1 MVLLTE
7 GKQIM
12 AIASSNTFI
21 TNKLCTLVA
30 IRAAEAAGY
39 LTVGSKKYFA
49 NQLADK
55 NNGQDYDFYIRDTG
69 DAVNRLAYQDGDK
82 IALAE
87 RKVTLSLDPWH
98 VLIST
103 NAIEKVTDIED
114 WEDEIAKPNGQKL
127 IQGVVRKAIE
137 NDLGKIG
144 TAFIGAGFTPL
155 SQASAHLAS
164 IVTEDLYGFV
174 DPNVEAILT
183 SNGQQFVPV
192 DAPDMYSKGLL
203 GRFHGAEYRA
213 QRWMPV
219 VNVSESLSNAIN
231 AGKVSAAQVDGSDS
245 KLWDITLS
253 GALNTLVIPK
263 GLPIFIDGVKACDT
277 VGDATSM
284 DQAFIVLETVT
295 ATANTVVVKVRAKDI
310 TKGGTRE
317 VAKENGDSFA
327 AVSAVTGNTSTA
339 EKGKYFTGIV
349 RADGSFEFETL
360 NKLDAAGA
368 DYEKSPNVEGLTV
381 HQNRLVD
388 LRNMTDDT
396 RWDIVTL
403 AGTVEP
409 RAVAAFYVK

>member
-1 MVLLTE
+1 
-7 GKQIM
+7 M
-12 AIASSNTFI
+12 AISSNNTFA
-21 TNKLCTLVA
+21 TNKLVTMVA

-49 NQLADK
+49 NQLVGK

-69 DAVNRLAYQDGDK
+69 DAVNRLAYQAGDK

-98 VLIST
+98 VLINT
-103 NAIEKVTDIED
+103 NAIEKATDIED

-137 NDLGKIG
+137 NDLGKVG
-144 TAFIGAGFTPL
+144 TAFIGSGFTPL
-155 SQASAHLAS
+155 SQAAAHLAS
-164 IVTEDLYGFV
+164 VVSEDLYGFV

-203 GRFHGAEYRA
+203 GRFHGAEYRS
-213 QRWMPV
+213 QRWLPV
-219 VNVSESLSNAIN
+219 LNLTSATSNALNGSVVTNVSANATDNKIWDVVLSGTSLSGN
-231 AGKVSAAQVDGSDS
+231 K
-245 KLWDITLS
+245 
-253 GALNTLVIPK
+253 IPK
-263 GLPIFIDGVKACDT
+263 ATPLFINGVKACDT
-277 VGDATSM
+277 VGDPTSM
-284 DQAFIVLETVT
+284 DQAFITLEDVT
-295 ATANTVVVKVRAKDI
+295 PAANTGVIVKVRAKDI

-317 VAKENGDSFA
+317 IAKEDGTSFSDVSA
-327 AVSAVTGNTSTA
+327 ITGAVSAPEA
-339 EKGKYFTGIV
+339 GKYFTGIV
-349 RADGSFEFETL
+349 RADGSYEFETMD
-360 NKLDAAGA
+360 KIDAAGA
-368 DYEKSPNVEGLTV
+368 EYAKSPAVEGLTV

-388 LRNMTDDT
+388 LRDMTDDT

>member
-1 MVLLTE
+1 
-7 GKQIM
+7 M
-12 AIASSNTFI
+12 AISSDNKFA
-21 TNKLCTLVA
+21 TNKLVTMVA

-49 NQLADK
+49 NQLVGK

-69 DAVNRLAYQDGDK
+69 DAVNRLDYQAGDK

-98 VLIST
+98 VLINT
-103 NAIEKVTDIED
+103 NAIEKATDIED

-137 NDLGKIG
+137 NDLGKVG
-144 TAFIGAGFTPL
+144 TAFIGSGFTPL
-155 SQASAHLAS
+155 SQAAAHLAS
-164 IVTEDLYGFV
+164 VVSEDLYGFV

-203 GRFHGAEYRA
+203 GRFHGAEYRS
-213 QRWMPV
+213 QRWLPV
-219 VNVSESLSNAIN
+219 LNLTSAASEALNGSVVTNVSANATDDKI
-231 AGKVSAAQVDGSDS
+231 
-245 KLWDITLS
+245 WDVVLS
-253 GALNTLVIPK
+253 GANLSGNKIPK
-263 GLPIFIDGVKACDT
+263 ATPLFIEGVKACDT
-277 VGDATSM
+277 VGDPTSM
-284 DQAFIVLETVT
+284 DQAFITLEDVT
-295 ATANTVVVKVRAKDI
+295 AAGNTGVIVKVRAKDI

-317 VAKENGDSFA
+317 IAKEDGTSFSA
-327 AVSAVTGNTSTA
+327 ISAITGAVSAPEA
-339 EKGKYFTGIV
+339 GKYFTGIV
-349 RADGSFEFETL
+349 RADGSYEFETMD
-360 NKLDAAGA
+360 KIDAAGA
-368 DYEKSPNVEGLTV
+368 EYAKSPAVEGLTV

-388 LRNMTDDT
+388 LRDMTDDT

-409 RAVAAFYVK
+409 RSVSMFYVK

>member
-1 MVLLTE
+1 
-7 GKQIM
+7 M
-12 AIASSNTFI
+12 AISSNNTFA
-21 TNKLCTLVA
+21 TNKLVTMVA

-49 NQLADK
+49 NQLVGK

-69 DAVNRLAYQDGDK
+69 DAVNRLAYQAGDK

-98 VLIST
+98 VLINT
-103 NAIEKVTDIED
+103 NAIEKATDIED

-137 NDLGKIG
+137 NDLGKVG
-144 TAFIGAGFTPL
+144 TAFIGSGFTPL
-155 SQASAHLAS
+155 SQAAAHLAS
-164 IVTEDLYGFV
+164 VVSEDLYGFV

-203 GRFHGAEYRA
+203 GRFHGAEYRS
-213 QRWMPV
+213 QRWLPV
-219 VNVSESLSNAIN
+219 LNLTSGASVALNGSVVTNVSANATDNKIWDVVLS
-231 AGKVSAAQVDGSDS
+231 GT
-245 KLWDITLS
+245 TLS
-253 GALNTLVIPK
+253 GNKIPK
-263 GLPIFIDGVKACDT
+263 ATPLFINGVKACDT
-277 VGDATSM
+277 VGDPTSM
-284 DQAFIVLETVT
+284 DQAFITLEDVT
-295 ATANTVVVKVRAKDI
+295 AAGNTGVIVKVRAKDI

-317 VAKENGDSFA
+317 IAKEDGTSFS
-327 AVSAVTGNTSTA
+327 AVSAITGAVSA
-339 EKGKYFTGIV
+339 PEAGKYFTGIV
-349 RADGSFEFETL
+349 RADGSYEFETMD
-360 NKLDAAGA
+360 KIDAAGA
-368 DYEKSPNVEGLTV
+368 EYAKSPAVEGLTV

-388 LRNMTDDT
+388 LRDMTDDT

>member
-1 MVLLTE
+1 
-7 GKQIM
+7 M
-12 AIASSNTFI
+12 AISSDNKFA
-21 TNKLCTLVA
+21 TNKLVTMVA

-39 LTVGSKKYFA
+39 LTVGSKKHFA
-49 NQLADK
+49 NQLVGK

-69 DAVNRLAYQDGDK
+69 DAVNRLDYQAGDK

-98 VLIST
+98 VLINT
-103 NAIEKVTDIED
+103 NAIEKATDIED

-137 NDLGKIG
+137 NDLGKVG
-144 TAFIGAGFTPL
+144 TAFIGSGFTPL
-155 SQASAHLAS
+155 SQAAAHLAS
-164 IVTEDLYGFV
+164 VVSEDLYGFV

-203 GRFHGAEYRA
+203 GRFHGAEYRS
-213 QRWMPV
+213 QRWLPV
-219 VNVSESLSNAIN
+219 LNLTSAASEALNGSVVTNVSANATDDKI
-231 AGKVSAAQVDGSDS
+231 
-245 KLWDITLS
+245 WDVVLS
-253 GALNTLVIPK
+253 GANLSGNKIPK
-263 GLPIFIDGVKACDT
+263 ATPLFIEGVKACDT
-277 VGDATSM
+277 VGDPTSM
-284 DQAFIVLETVT
+284 DQAFITLEDVT
-295 ATANTVVVKVRAKDI
+295 AAGNTGVIVKVRAKDI

-317 VAKENGDSFA
+317 IAKEDGTSFS
-327 AVSAVTGNTSTA
+327 AVSAITGAVSA
-339 EKGKYFTGIV
+339 PEAGKYFTGIV
-349 RADGSFEFETL
+349 RADGSYEFETMD
-360 NKLDAAGA
+360 KIDAAGA
-368 DYEKSPNVEGLTV
+368 EYAKSPVVEGLTV

-388 LRNMTDDT
+388 LRDMTDDT

>member
-1 MVLLTE
+1 
-7 GKQIM
+7 M
-12 AIASSNTFI
+12 AISSNNTFA
-21 TNKLCTLVA
+21 TNKLVTMVA

-49 NQLADK
+49 NQLVGK

-69 DAVNRLAYQDGDK
+69 DAVNRLAYQNGDK

-98 VLIST
+98 VLINT
-103 NAIEKVTDIED
+103 NAIEKATDIED

-137 NDLGKIG
+137 NDLGKVG
-144 TAFIGAGFTPL
+144 TAFIGSGFTPL
-155 SQASAHLAS
+155 SQAAAHLAS
-164 IVTEDLYGFV
+164 VVSEDLYGFV

-203 GRFHGAEYRA
+203 GRFHGAEYRS
-213 QRWMPV
+213 QRWLPV
-219 VNVSESLSNAIN
+219 LNLT
-231 AGKVSAAQVDGSDS
+231 SAASVALNGSVVTNISANATDS
-245 KLWDITLS
+245 KIWDVVLSGTTLS
-253 GALNTLVIPK
+253 GNKIPK
-263 GLPIFIDGVKACDT
+263 ATPLFIEGVKACDT
-277 VGDATSM
+277 VGDPTSM
-284 DQAFIVLETVT
+284 DQAFITLEDVT
-295 ATANTVVVKVRAKDI
+295 PAGNTGVIVKVRAKDI

-317 VAKENGDSFA
+317 IAQENGTSFS
-327 AVSAVTGNTSTA
+327 AVSAITGAVSA
-339 EKGKYFTGIV
+339 PEAGKYFTGIV
-349 RADGSFEFETL
+349 RADGSYEFETMD
-360 NKLDAAGA
+360 KIDAAGA
-368 DYEKSPNVEGLTV
+368 EYAKSPAVEGLTV

-388 LRNMTDDT
+388 LRDMTDDT

>member
-1 MVLLTE
+1 
-7 GKQIM
+7 M
-12 AIASSNTFI
+12 AISSDNRFA
-21 TNKLCTLVA
+21 TNKLVTMVA

-49 NQLADK
+49 NQLVGK

-69 DAVNRLAYQDGDK
+69 DAVNRLDYQAGDK

-98 VLIST
+98 VLINT
-103 NAIEKVTDIED
+103 NAIEKATDIED

-137 NDLGKIG
+137 NDLGKVG
-144 TAFIGAGFTPL
+144 TAFIGSGFTPL
-155 SQASAHLAS
+155 SQAAAHLAS
-164 IVTEDLYGFV
+164 VVSEDLYGFV

-203 GRFHGAEYRA
+203 GRFHGAEYRS
-213 QRWMPV
+213 QRWLPV
-219 VNVSESLSNAIN
+219 LNITSATSDALNGAVVTNVSANATDDKI
-231 AGKVSAAQVDGSDS
+231 
-245 KLWDITLS
+245 WDVVLS
-253 GALNTLVIPK
+253 GTNLSGNKIPK
-263 GLPIFIDGVKACDT
+263 ATPLFIEGVKACDT
-277 VGDATSM
+277 VGDPTSM
-284 DQAFIVLETVT
+284 DQAFITLEDVT
-295 ATANTVVVKVRAKDI
+295 ASGNTGVIVKVRAKDI

-317 VAKENGDSFA
+317 IAKEDGTSFSDVSA
-327 AVSAVTGNTSTA
+327 ITGAVSAPEA
-339 EKGKYFTGIV
+339 GKYFTGIV
-349 RADGSFEFETL
+349 RADGSYEFETMD
-360 NKLDAAGA
+360 KIDAAGA
-368 DYEKSPNVEGLTV
+368 EYAKSPAVEGLTV

-388 LRNMTDDT
+388 LRDMTDDT

-409 RAVAAFYVK
+409 RAVSMFYVK

>member
-1 MVLLTE
+1 MP
-7 GKQIM
+7 
-12 AIASSNTFI
+12 NTFI
-21 TNKLCTLVA
+21 TNKLATMVA

-39 LTVGSKKYFA
+39 LTVGSKKFFK

-55 NNGQDYDFYIRDTG
+55 NNGQSYDFYVRDTG

-82 IALAE
+82 IAIAE
-87 RKVTLSLDPWH
+87 RKVTLTLDPWH

-114 WEDEIAKPNGQKL
+114 WEDEIARPNGQKL

-144 TAFIGAGFTPL
+144 TAFIGSGFAPL

-164 IVTEDLYGFV
+164 IVSEDLYGFV

-219 VNVSESLSNAIN
+219 VNISTGVSNALN
-231 AGKVSAAQVDGSDS
+231 SASVTAAAVDATDDKIFNLS
-245 KLWDITLS
+245 IS
-253 GALNTLVIPK
+253 GASISGITIPK
-263 GLPIFIDGVKACDT
+263 ATPIFIEGVKACDT
-277 VGDATSM
+277 VGDPTSM
-284 DQAFIVLETVT
+284 DQAFIVLEAVT

-317 VAKENGDSFA
+317 IAKENGDSFA
-327 AVSAVTGNTSTA
+327 NVAAITGAISAPEA
-339 EKGKYFTGIV
+339 GKYFTGIV
-349 RADGSFEFETL
+349 RADGSYEFETL
-360 NKLDAAGA
+360 DKLDAAGA

-388 LRNMTDDT
+388 LRAMTDDT

-409 RAVAAFYVK
+409 RSVAMFYVK

>member
-1 MVLLTE
+1 
-7 GKQIM
+7 M
-12 AIASSNTFI
+12 AIASNNTFV

-49 NQLADK
+49 NQIAGK

-69 DAVNRLAYQDGDK
+69 DAVNRLAYQAGDK
-82 IALAE
+82 IALSE

-98 VLIST
+98 VLINT
-103 NAIEKVTDIED
+103 NAIEKYTDIED

-137 NDLGKIG
+137 NDLGKVG
-144 TAFIGAGFTPL
+144 TAFIGSGFTPL
-155 SQASAHLAS
+155 SQAAGHLAS
-164 IVTEDLYGFV
+164 VVSEDLYGFV

-219 VNVSESLSNAIN
+219 VNISTSVSNALN
-231 AGKVSAAQVDGSDS
+231 SASVTAAKVDDDDDKIFDLTISGDS
-245 KLWDITLS
+245 ISGIT
-253 GALNTLVIPK
+253 IPK
-263 GLPIFIDGVKACDT
+263 ATPIFIEGVKACDT
-277 VGDATSM
+277 VGDPTSM
-284 DQAFIVLETVT
+284 DQAFIVLEAVT

-317 VAKENGDSFA
+317 IAKENGDSFA
-327 AVSAVTGNTSTA
+327 NVAAITGAISAPEA
-339 EKGKYFTGIV
+339 GKYFTGIV

-360 NKLDAAGA
+360 DKLDAAGA
-368 DYEKSPNVEGLTV
+368 EYEKSPNVEGLTV

-388 LRNMTDDT
+388 LREMTDDT

-409 RAVAAFYVK
+409 RAVAMFYVK

>member
-1 MVLLTE
+1 
-7 GKQIM
+7 M
-12 AIASSNTFI
+12 AIASNNTFV

-49 NQLADK
+49 NQIAGK

-69 DAVNRLAYQDGDK
+69 DAVNRLAYQAGDK
-82 IALAE
+82 IALSE

-98 VLIST
+98 VLINT
-103 NAIEKVTDIED
+103 NAIEKYTDIED

-137 NDLGKIG
+137 NDLGKVG
-144 TAFIGAGFTPL
+144 TAFIGSGFTPL
-155 SQASAHLAS
+155 SQAAGHLAS
-164 IVTEDLYGFV
+164 VVSEDLYGFV

-213 QRWMPV
+213 QRWMPTLNISTGV
-219 VNVSESLSNAIN
+219 SNALN
-231 AGKVSAAQVDGSDS
+231 AASVTAAAVDGGDS
-245 KLWDITLS
+245 KLFNLSIS
-253 GALNTLVIPK
+253 GASVSGITIPK
-263 GLPIFIDGVKACDT
+263 ATPIFIEGVMACDT
-277 VGDATSM
+277 VGDPTTAE
-284 DQAFIVLETVT
+284 QAFIVLEAVT

-317 VAKENGDSFA
+317 IAKENGDSFA
-327 AVSAVTGNTSTA
+327 AVSAITGSISVPEA
-339 EKGKYFTGIV
+339 GKYYTGIV

-360 NKLDAAGA
+360 DKLDAAGA
-368 DYEKSPNVEGLTV
+368 EYEKSPNVEGLTV

-388 LRNMTDDT
+388 LRDMTDDT

-403 AGTVEP
+403 CGTVEP
-409 RAVAAFYVK
+409 RACAAFYVK

>member
-1 MVLLTE
+1 
-7 GKQIM
+7 M
-12 AIASSNTFI
+12 AISSNNSFA
-21 TNKLCTLVA
+21 TNKLVTMVA

-49 NQLADK
+49 NQLVGK

-69 DAVNRLAYQDGDK
+69 DAVNRLAYQSGDK

-98 VLIST
+98 VLINT
-103 NAIEKVTDIED
+103 NAIEKATDIED

-137 NDLGKIG
+137 NDLGKVG
-144 TAFIGAGFTPL
+144 TAFIGSGFTPL
-155 SQASAHLAS
+155 SQAAAHLAS
-164 IVTEDLYGFV
+164 VVSEDLYGFV

-203 GRFHGAEYRA
+203 GRFHGAEYRS
-213 QRWMPV
+213 QRWLPV
-219 VNVSESLSNAIN
+219 LNLTSATSNALNGAVVTNVSANATDNKIWDVVLSGTSLSGN
-231 AGKVSAAQVDGSDS
+231 K
-245 KLWDITLS
+245 
-253 GALNTLVIPK
+253 IPK
-263 GLPIFIDGVKACDT
+263 ATPLFIEGVKACDT
-277 VGDATSM
+277 VGDPTSM
-284 DQAFIVLETVT
+284 DQAFITLEDVT
-295 ATANTVVVKVRAKDI
+295 AAGNTGVIVKVRAKDI

-317 VAKENGDSFA
+317 IAKEDGTSFS
-327 AVSAVTGNTSTA
+327 AVSAVTGAVSA
-339 EKGKYFTGIV
+339 PEAGKYFTGIV
-349 RADGSFEFETL
+349 RADGSYEFETMD
-360 NKLDAAGA
+360 KIDAAGA
-368 DYEKSPNVEGLTV
+368 EYAKSPAVEGLTV

-388 LRNMTDDT
+388 LRDMTDDT

-403 AGTVEP
+403 CGTVEP

>member
-12 AIASSNTFI
+12 PNTFI
-21 TNKLCTLVA
+21 TNKLATLVA

-39 LTVGSKKYFA
+39 LTVGSKKYFK

-55 NNGQDYDFYIRDTG
+55 NNGQSYDFYVRDTG
-69 DAVNRLAYQDGDK
+69 DAVNRLAYQGGDK
-82 IALAE
+82 IAITE
-87 RKVTLSLDPWH
+87 RKVTLTLDPWH

-103 NAIEKVTDIED
+103 NAIEKVTDVED
-114 WEDEIAKPNGQKL
+114 WEDEIARPNGQKL

-137 NDLGKIG
+137 NDLGKVG
-144 TAFIGAGFTPL
+144 TAFIGSGFAPL

-164 IVTEDLYGFV
+164 IVSDDLYGFV

-219 VNVSESLSNAIN
+219 VNISTGVSNALN
-231 AGKVSAAQVDGSDS
+231 SASVTAAAVDATDDKIFNLS
-245 KLWDITLS
+245 IS
-253 GALNTLVIPK
+253 GASVSGITIPK
-263 GLPIFIDGVKACDT
+263 ATPIFIEGVKACDT
-277 VGDATSM
+277 VGDPTSM
-284 DQAFIVLETVT
+284 DQAFIVLEAVT

-310 TKGGTRE
+310 AKGGTRE
-317 VAKENGDSFA
+317 IAKENGDSFA
-327 AVSAVTGNTSTA
+327 NVAAITGAVSAPEA
-339 EKGKYFTGIV
+339 GKYFTGIV
-349 RADGSFEFETL
+349 RADGSYEFETL
-360 NKLDAAGA
+360 DKLDAAGA

-388 LRNMTDDT
+388 LREMTDDT

-409 RAVAAFYVK
+409 RSVAMFYVK

>member
-1 MVLLTE
+1 
-7 GKQIM
+7 M
-12 AIASSNTFI
+12 AIASNNTFV

-49 NQLADK
+49 NQIAGK

-69 DAVNRLAYQDGDK
+69 DAVNRLAYQAGDK
-82 IALAE
+82 IALSE

-98 VLIST
+98 VLINT
-103 NAIEKVTDIED
+103 NAIEKYTDIED

-144 TAFIGAGFTPL
+144 TAFIGSGFTPL
-155 SQASAHLAS
+155 SQAAGHLAS
-164 IVTEDLYGFV
+164 VVSEDLYGFV

-203 GRFHGAEYRA
+203 GRFHGAEYRS

-219 VNVSESLSNAIN
+219 VNISTGVSSALNA
-231 AGKVSAAQVDGSDS
+231 ASVTAAAVDAEDS
-245 KLWDITLS
+245 KIFNLSIS
-253 GALNTLVIPK
+253 GASVSGITIPK
-263 GLPIFIDGVKACDT
+263 ATPLFIEGVKACDT

-284 DQAFIVLETVT
+284 DQAFIVLEAVT

-317 VAKENGDSFA
+317 IAKEDNSSFS
-327 AVSAVTGNTSTA
+327 AVSAITGAVSA
-339 EKGKYFTGIV
+339 PEAGKYFTGIV

-360 NKLDAAGA
+360 DKLDAAGA
-368 DYEKSPNVEGLTV
+368 EYEKSPNVEGLTV

-388 LRNMTDDT
+388 LRDMTDDT

-403 AGTVEP
+403 CGCVEP
-409 RAVAAFYVK
+409 RAVSMFYVK

>member
-1 MVLLTE
+1 MP
-7 GKQIM
+7 
-12 AIASSNTFI
+12 NTFI
-21 TNKLCTLVA
+21 TNKLATMVA

-39 LTVGSKKYFA
+39 LTVGSKKFFK
-49 NQLADK
+49 NQLVDK
-55 NNGQDYDFYIRDTG
+55 NNGQAYDFYVRDTG

-82 IALAE
+82 IAIAE
-87 RKVTLSLDPWH
+87 RKVTLTLDPWH

-114 WEDEIAKPNGQKL
+114 WEDEIARPNGQKL

-144 TAFIGAGFTPL
+144 TAFIGSGFTPL

-164 IVTEDLYGFV
+164 ITSEDLYGFV

-203 GRFHGAEYRA
+203 GRFHGAEYRS
-213 QRWMPV
+213 QRWLPV
-219 VNVSESLSNAIN
+219 VNITSGVSNALN
-231 AGKVSAAQVDGSDS
+231 AASVTAAAVDGADS
-245 KLWDITLS
+245 TIFNLSIS
-253 GALNTLVIPK
+253 GASVSGITIPK
-263 GLPIFIDGVKACDT
+263 ATPIFIEGVKACDT

-284 DQAFIVLETVT
+284 DQAFIVLEAVT

-317 VAKENGDSFA
+317 IAKEDNSSFS
-327 AVSAVTGNTSTA
+327 AVSAITGAVSA
-339 EKGKYFTGIV
+339 PEAGKYFTTVI

-360 NKLDAAGA
+360 DKLDAAGA
-368 DYEKSPNVEGLTV
+368 EYEKSPNVEGLIV

-388 LRNMTDDT
+388 LREMTDDT

-409 RAVAAFYVK
+409 RCVAMAYIK

>member
-1 MVLLTE
+1 MP
-7 GKQIM
+7 
-12 AIASSNTFI
+12 NTFI
-21 TNKLCTLVA
+21 TNKLATMVA

-39 LTVGSKKYFA
+39 LTVGSKKFFK

-55 NNGQDYDFYIRDTG
+55 NNGQSYDFYVRDTG

-82 IALAE
+82 IAIAE
-87 RKVTLSLDPWH
+87 RKVTLTLDPWH

-114 WEDEIAKPNGQKL
+114 WEDEIARPNGQKL

-144 TAFIGAGFTPL
+144 TAFIGSGFAPL

-164 IVTEDLYGFV
+164 IVSEDLYGFV

-219 VNVSESLSNAIN
+219 VNISTGVSNALN
-231 AGKVSAAQVDGSDS
+231 SASVTAAAVDATDDKIFNLS
-245 KLWDITLS
+245 IS
-253 GALNTLVIPK
+253 GASISGITIPK
-263 GLPIFIDGVKACDT
+263 ATPIFIEGVKACDT
-277 VGDATSM
+277 VGDPTSM
-284 DQAFIVLETVT
+284 DQAFIVLEAVT

-317 VAKENGDSFA
+317 IAKENGDSFA
-327 AVSAVTGNTSTA
+327 NVAAITGAISAPEA
-339 EKGKYFTGIV
+339 GKYFTGIV
-349 RADGSFEFETL
+349 RADGSYEFETL
-360 NKLDAAGA
+360 DKLDAAGA

-388 LRNMTDDT
+388 LRAMTDDT

>member
-1 MVLLTE
+1 
-7 GKQIM
+7 M
-12 AIASSNTFI
+12 AISSNNTFA
-21 TNKLCTLVA
+21 TNKLVTMVA

-49 NQLADK
+49 NQLVGK

-69 DAVNRLAYQDGDK
+69 DAVNRLAYQSGDK

-98 VLIST
+98 VLINT
-103 NAIEKVTDIED
+103 NAIEKATDIED

-137 NDLGKIG
+137 NDLGKVG
-144 TAFIGAGFTPL
+144 TAFIGSGFTPL
-155 SQASAHLAS
+155 SQAAAHLAS
-164 IVTEDLYGFV
+164 VVSEDLYGFV

-203 GRFHGAEYRA
+203 GRFHGAEYRS
-213 QRWMPV
+213 QRWLPV
-219 VNVSESLSNAIN
+219 LNLTSATSNALNGSVVTNVSANANDSKIWDVVLSGTSLSGN
-231 AGKVSAAQVDGSDS
+231 K
-245 KLWDITLS
+245 
-253 GALNTLVIPK
+253 IPK
-263 GLPIFIDGVKACDT
+263 ATPLFIEGVKACDT
-277 VGDATSM
+277 VGDPTSM
-284 DQAFIVLETVT
+284 DQAFITLEDVT
-295 ATANTVVVKVRAKDI
+295 AAGNTGVIVKVRAKDI

-317 VAKENGDSFA
+317 IAKEDGTSFS
-327 AVSAVTGNTSTA
+327 AVSAITGKVSA
-339 EKGKYFTGIV
+339 PEAGKYFTGIV
-349 RADGSFEFETL
+349 RADGSYEFETMD
-360 NKLDAAGA
+360 KIDAAGA
-368 DYEKSPNVEGLTV
+368 EYAKSPAVEGLTV

-388 LRNMTDDT
+388 LRDMTDDT

>member
-1 MVLLTE
+1 
-7 GKQIM
+7 M
-12 AIASSNTFI
+12 AISSDNKFA
-21 TNKLCTLVA
+21 TNKLVTMVA

-49 NQLADK
+49 NQLVGK

-69 DAVNRLAYQDGDK
+69 DAVNRLDYQAGDK

-98 VLIST
+98 VLINT
-103 NAIEKVTDIED
+103 NAIEKATDIED

-137 NDLGKIG
+137 NDLGKVG
-144 TAFIGAGFTPL
+144 TAFIGSGFTPL
-155 SQASAHLAS
+155 SQAAAHLAS
-164 IVTEDLYGFV
+164 VVSEDLYGFV

-203 GRFHGAEYRA
+203 GRFHCAEYRS
-213 QRWMPV
+213 QRWLPV
-219 VNVSESLSNAIN
+219 LNLTSAASEALNGSVVTNVSANATDDKI
-231 AGKVSAAQVDGSDS
+231 
-245 KLWDITLS
+245 WDVVLS
-253 GALNTLVIPK
+253 GANLSGNKIPK
-263 GLPIFIDGVKACDT
+263 ATPLFIEGVKACDT
-277 VGDATSM
+277 VGDPTSM
-284 DQAFIVLETVT
+284 DQAFITLEDVT
-295 ATANTVVVKVRAKDI
+295 AAGNTGVIVKVRAKDI

-317 VAKENGDSFA
+317 IAKEDGTSFSA
-327 AVSAVTGNTSTA
+327 ISAITGAVSAPEA
-339 EKGKYFTGIV
+339 GKYFTGIV
-349 RADGSFEFETL
+349 RADGSYEFETMD
-360 NKLDAAGA
+360 KIDAAGA
-368 DYEKSPNVEGLTV
+368 EYAKSPAVEGLTV

-388 LRNMTDDT
+388 LRDMTDDT

-409 RAVAAFYVK
+409 RSVSMFYVK

>member
-1 MVLLTE
+1 
-7 GKQIM
+7 M
-12 AIASSNTFI
+12 AISSDNKFA
-21 TNKLCTLVA
+21 TNKLVTMVA

-49 NQLADK
+49 NQLVGK

-69 DAVNRLAYQDGDK
+69 DAVNRLDYQAGDK

-98 VLIST
+98 VLINT
-103 NAIEKVTDIED
+103 NAIEKATDIED

-137 NDLGKIG
+137 NDLGKVG
-144 TAFIGAGFTPL
+144 TAFIGSGFTPL
-155 SQASAHLAS
+155 SQAAAHLAS
-164 IVTEDLYGFV
+164 VVSEDLYGFV

-203 GRFHGAEYRA
+203 GRFHGAEYRS
-213 QRWMPV
+213 QRWLPV
-219 VNVSESLSNAIN
+219 LNLTSAASDALNGAVVTNVSANATDDKI
-231 AGKVSAAQVDGSDS
+231 
-245 KLWDITLS
+245 WDVVLS
-253 GALNTLVIPK
+253 GANLSGNKIPK
-263 GLPIFIDGVKACDT
+263 ATPLFIEGVKACDT
-277 VGDATSM
+277 VGDPTSM
-284 DQAFIVLETVT
+284 DQAFITLEDVT
-295 ATANTVVVKVRAKDI
+295 AAGNTGVIVKVRAKDI

-317 VAKENGDSFA
+317 IAKEDGTSFS
-327 AVSAVTGNTSTA
+327 AVSAITGAVSA
-339 EKGKYFTGIV
+339 PEAGKYFTGII
-349 RADGSFEFETL
+349 RADGSYEFETMD
-360 NKLDAAGA
+360 KIDAAGA
-368 DYEKSPNVEGLTV
+368 EYAKSPAVEGLTV

-388 LRNMTDDT
+388 LRDMTDDT

>member
-1 MVLLTE
+1 MP
-7 GKQIM
+7 
-12 AIASSNTFI
+12 SNNTFA
-21 TNKLCTLVA
+21 TNRLVTMVA

-49 NQLADK
+49 NQLVGK

-69 DAVNRLAYQDGDK
+69 DAVNRLEYQAGDK
-82 IALAE
+82 IALTE

-98 VLIST
+98 VLINT
-103 NAIEKVTDIED
+103 NAIEKATDIED

-137 NDLGKIG
+137 NDLGKVG
-144 TAFIGAGFTPL
+144 TAFIGSGFTPL
-155 SQASAHLAS
+155 SQAAAHLAS
-164 IVTEDLYGFV
+164 VVSEDLYGFV

-203 GRFHGAEYRA
+203 GRFHGAEYRS
-213 QRWMPV
+213 QRWLPV
-219 VNVSESLSNAIN
+219 LNLTSATSDALNGAVVTNVSANATDNKI
-231 AGKVSAAQVDGSDS
+231 
-245 KLWDITLS
+245 WDVVLS
-253 GALNTLVIPK
+253 GANLSGNKIPK
-263 GLPIFIDGVKACDT
+263 ATPLFIEGVKACDT
-277 VGDATSM
+277 VGDPTSM
-284 DQAFIVLETVT
+284 DQAFITLEDVT
-295 ATANTVVVKVRAKDI
+295 ADGNTGVIVKVRAKDI

-317 VAKENGDSFA
+317 IAKEDGTSFSDVSA
-327 AVSAVTGNTSTA
+327 ITGAVSAPEA
-339 EKGKYFTGIV
+339 GKYFTGII
-349 RADGSFEFETL
+349 RADGSYEFETMD
-360 NKLDAAGA
+360 KIDAAGA
-368 DYEKSPNVEGLTV
+368 EYAKSPVVEGLTV

-388 LRNMTDDT
+388 LRDMTDDT

>member
-1 MVLLTE
+1 
-7 GKQIM
+7 M
-12 AIASSNTFI
+12 AISSNNTFA
-21 TNKLCTLVA
+21 TNKLVTMVA

-49 NQLADK
+49 NQLVGK

-69 DAVNRLAYQDGDK
+69 DAVNRLAYQAGDK

-98 VLIST
+98 VLINT
-103 NAIEKVTDIED
+103 NAIEKATDIED

-137 NDLGKIG
+137 NDLGKVG
-144 TAFIGAGFTPL
+144 TAFIGSGFTPL
-155 SQASAHLAS
+155 SQAAAHLAS
-164 IVTEDLYGFV
+164 VVSEDLYGFV

-203 GRFHGAEYRA
+203 GRFHGAEYRS

-219 VNVSESLSNAIN
+219 LNLTSAASVALNGSVVTNVSANATDNKIWDVVLS
-231 AGKVSAAQVDGSDS
+231 GT
-245 KLWDITLS
+245 TLS
-253 GALNTLVIPK
+253 GNKIPK
-263 GLPIFIDGVKACDT
+263 ATPLFIEGVKACDT
-277 VGDATSM
+277 VGDPTSM
-284 DQAFIVLETVT
+284 DQAFITLEDVT
-295 ATANTVVVKVRAKDI
+295 AAGNTGVIVKVRAKDI

-317 VAKENGDSFA
+317 IAQENGTSFS
-327 AVSAVTGNTSTA
+327 AVSAITGAVSA
-339 EKGKYFTGIV
+339 PEAGKYFTGIV
-349 RADGSFEFETL
+349 RADGSYEFETMD
-360 NKLDAAGA
+360 KIDAAGA
-368 DYEKSPNVEGLTV
+368 EYAKSPAVEGLTV

-388 LRNMTDDT
+388 LRDMTDDT

>member
-1 MVLLTE
+1 
-7 GKQIM
+7 M
-12 AIASSNTFI
+12 AIASNNTFV

-39 LTVGSKKYFA
+39 LTVGSKKFFA
-49 NQLADK
+49 NQIAGK

-69 DAVNRLAYQDGDK
+69 DAVNRLAYQAGDK
-82 IALAE
+82 IALSE

-98 VLIST
+98 VLINT
-103 NAIEKVTDIED
+103 NAIEKYTDIED
-114 WEDEIAKPNGQKL
+114 WEDEVAKPNGQKL

-144 TAFIGAGFTPL
+144 TAFIGSGFTPL
-155 SQASAHLAS
+155 SQAAGHLAS
-164 IVTEDLYGFV
+164 VVSEDLYGFV

-213 QRWMPV
+213 QRWMPTLNLSTV
-219 VNVSESLSNAIN
+219 VSNALN
-231 AGKVSAAQVDGSDS
+231 AASVTAAAVNAVDNKIFNLS
-245 KLWDITLS
+245 IS
-253 GALNTLVIPK
+253 GASVSGITIPK
-263 GLPIFIDGVKACDT
+263 ATPIFIEGVMACDT
-277 VGDATSM
+277 VGDPTTAE
-284 DQAFIVLETVT
+284 QAFIVLEAVT

-317 VAKENGDSFA
+317 IAKENGDSFS
-327 AVSAVTGNTSTA
+327 AVSAITGNISVPEA
-339 EKGKYFTGIV
+339 GKYYTGIV

-360 NKLDAAGA
+360 DKLDAAGA
-368 DYEKSPNVEGLTV
+368 EYEKSPNVEGLTV

-388 LRNMTDDT
+388 LREMTDDT

-403 AGTVEP
+403 CGTVEP